1 MTGMHTAPAQPADC
15 RAAALMR
22 TSLCASILV
31 VEDNACVRQVLV
43 EALRTEG
50 GYIVCSAG
58 TVGAALAL
66 MGGCTENYD
75 LLVLGVGLPDGDGRT
90 LCASLRMEGFTL
102 PVILLSDLSHE
113 DDVARGFEA
122 GADDYLVKPV
132 SAGELLAR
140 VRSQLRHVVLNHEP
154 VETSC
159 RV

>member
-1 MTGMHTAPAQPADC
+1 MTGMHATLMQPASS
-15 RAAALMR
+15 RI
-22 TSLCASILV
+22 SLCASILV
-31 VEDNACVRQVLV
+31 VEDDACARQVIL
-43 EALRTEG
+43 ESLTNEG

-58 TVGAALAL
+58 TVGAALSL

-90 LCASLRMEGFTL
+90 FCASLRMEGFTL

-122 GADDYLVKPV
+122 GVDDYLVKPV

-140 VRSQLRHVVLNHEP
+140 VRGQLRHVVLNHDR

-159 RV
+159 GF